1 MVAPLEGIKAIDWGE
16 GANGPLI
23 GVVLGDLGA
32 DVIRVEE
39 PKVGD
44 AMRGLAT
51 RSGPGPAAIA
61 SRMVAGINAAWENT
75 NRSKRSITLDLKKGT
90 GKEIMYKLV
99 RSADVFYTNRLQPT
113 AARVGLDYETLS
125 RINPRLI
132 YAHATGM
139 GAKGPYANKPCFDP
153 MAQARSALMTS
164 LGERDSLPSMI
175 VGTPIDCVSATIGA
189 LAVVTALL
197 CRERTGIGQKTDTS
211 LLHSALWMQLFN
223 IQTGLFRAGTR
234 THLGQRRRLRS
245 ELPPMGNQYL
255 CGDGKWLLLGGGGKW
270 DEFCK
275 VMGIDQPELTSLDM
289 KAMQEETT
297 RKRVVAYLDILFASR
312 SREEWIRLFEEK
324 DVKFMYSPVN
334 EVNDLLSDVQVVS
347 NNFFVDFDHPTAG
360 ATKYVSIPMQFSTT
374 PAKVKSAAPDLGQH
388 TEEILLEIG
397 YSKNDIVRLREEE
410 VI

>member
-1 MVAPLEGIKAIDWGE
+1 MVAPLEGIRAIDWGE

-44 AMRGLAT
+44 AMRGLAA
-51 RSGPGPAAIA
+51 RPGPIPAQAA

-75 NRSKRSITLDLKKGT
+75 NRSKRSITLDLKKDK
-90 GKEIMYKLV
+90 GKEIIYKLV
-99 RSADVFYTNRLQPT
+99 KRADVFYTNRLQPT

-125 RINPRLI
+125 GINPQLI

-164 LGERDSLPSMI
+164 LGERNSLPSMI

-234 THLGQRRRLRS
+234 EHLGQRRRLRS

-255 CGDGKWLLLGGGGKW
+255 CSDGKWILLGGGVKW
-270 DEFCK
+270 TDFCQ
-275 VMGIDQPELTSLDM
+275 VMGITQPEYTSLDM
-289 KAMQEETT
+289 KAFQDENT
-297 RKRVVAYLDILFASR
+297 RKKVVSFLEGVFNTR
-312 SREEWIRLFEEK
+312 TRNEWIKLFEEK
-324 DVKFMYSPVN
+324 NVGFMYAPIN
-334 EVNDLLSDVQVVS
+334 EVNDLLTDVQVVS
-347 NNFFVDFDHPTAG
+347 NNFFVDFEHPTAG
-360 ATKYVSIPMQFSTT
+360 AVKYVSIPMQFSKT
-374 PAKVKSAAPDLGQH
+374 PAKVKGAAPDLSQH

-397 YSKNDIVRLREEE
+397 YSANDIARLREEE